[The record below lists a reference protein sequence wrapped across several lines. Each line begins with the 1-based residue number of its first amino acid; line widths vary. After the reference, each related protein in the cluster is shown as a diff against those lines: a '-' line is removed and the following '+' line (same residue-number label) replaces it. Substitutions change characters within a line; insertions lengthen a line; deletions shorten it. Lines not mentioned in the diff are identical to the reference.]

1 MKKLTTMHINQDKDS
16 LIGVQHRLCLQCNT
30 ICNLQSHPSLTL
42 KDVIKIV
49 YVGYKKMLQNKGGG
63 GDLEVLILLAFS
75 LLAIILI
82 I

>member
-1 MKKLTTMHINQDKDS
+1 MHINQDKDS

-63 GDLEVLILLAFS
+63 
-75 LLAIILI
+75 
-82 I
+82 